1 MEIFP
6 NWTVIPIVLFLII
19 LTYLLNRL
27 FFRPMTATLAERHNR
42 IEGARHQADEI
53 RQQLKARQED
63 FDRKLRDA
71 RRESGRQMAVVKDKA
86 LEEKSVIVAAK
97 RSEAEAMLNEAK
109 LEIRNK
115 TEEASKEL
123 GKQSQEF
130 AVQIASQILKRPVR
144 V

>member
-6 NWTVIPIVLFLII
+6 NWTVLPIVLFLII

-27 FFRPMTATLAERHNR
+27 FFRPLSATLAERRNR
-42 IEGARHQADEI
+42 IEGARHEADEI
-53 RQQLKARQED
+53 RRQLQARQDD

-71 RRESGRQMAVVKDKA
+71 RRESGRQIAVVKDKA
-86 LEEKSVIVAAK
+86 LEEKGAIVAAK
-97 RSEAEAMLNEAK
+97 RSEADAMLDQAK
-109 LEIRNK
+109 LDIRNK

-123 GKQSQEF
+123 EKQSQEF
-130 AVQIASQILKRPVR
+130 AVQIATQILKRPVR

>member
-6 NWTVIPIVLFLII
+6 NWTVLPIVLFLII

-27 FFRPMTATLAERHNR
+27 FFRPMSATIAERHNR

-53 RQQLKARQED
+53 RRQLQARQDD

-71 RRESGRQMAVVKDKA
+71 RRESGRQIAGVKDQA
-86 LEEKSVIVAAK
+86 LEEKGAIVSAK

-109 LEIRNK
+109 MEIRNK
-115 TEEASKEL
+115 AEQASREL
-123 GKQSQEF
+123 EKQSQAF